1 MNVKPG
7 DLILVDGTES
17 TVETFWCQG
26 NHKLFIMKDGKNIL
40 DLDKMI
46 ESGAASI
53 IEKENE
59 FLDMEEDLDSY

>member
-1 MNVKPG
+1 MNIKSG
-7 DLILVDGTES
+7 DLVLISGVES

-26 NHKLFIMKDGKNIL
+26 KHKLFIMKDGKNIL

-59 FLDMEEDLDSY
+59 FLDIEEDLDSY